1 MPDGWTFYL
10 QRFEFRSRLSQWIE
24 DWIGYQEKENPGN
37 EDHLAST
44 GKHYHPPRPY
54 ALVFS

>member
-1 MPDGWTFYL
+1 MAGRFTFSAL
-10 QRFEFRSRLSQWIE
+10 NLDLGCLWIE
-24 DWIGYQEKENPGN
+24 DWIGYQGKENPGN